1 MLIQRRP
8 PCSTTSTF
16 GSALGSARTSPRERV
31 ERRSR
36 GFGRFG
42 MAASKRVVD
51 HRRHGALIL
60 SVAKDSTRAGRNL
73 NQSGGSV
80 SSRLDIAVRI
90 QRGGGT
96 WPYETPATI
105 DSPEPATRTV
115 PIPSG
120 HQKLGL
126 GDVAKPLKASVTA
139 KAARRPTRGVAM
151 AVEALKCK
159 ECGERYPL
167 E

>member
-73 NQSGGSV
+73 NQSGGNALPDGAG
-80 SSRLDIAVRI
+80 RAAARELCAAG
-90 QRGGGT
+90 RGG
-96 WPYETPATI
+96 
-105 DSPEPATRTV
+105 R
-115 PIPSG
+115 G
-120 HQKLGL
+120 HL
-126 GDVAKPLKASVTA
+126 VV
-139 KAARRPTRGVAM
+139 V
-151 AVEALKCK
+151 
-159 ECGERYPL
+159 YPP
-167 E
+167 